1 MAPTPVIMP
10 MVSLWVAGCKHKVS
24 EPPMPHLK
32 TRVCTCTPINASYR
46 LSRLLL
52 SRFCVCPSHSTH
64 THTHAHT
71 HFFSLALGLQA
82 RFGERHSK
90 LAVHCP
96 GFFGTLTKT
105 SSYQRSTS
113 LQGRSTLATAA
124 LTGEPNYIHAL
135 TIISNKLSITQSRV
149 IRSKLWLATNN
160 SSPLSVQLAPANT
173 RSTGSFSLLAK
184 TVSPR

>member
-1 MAPTPVIMP
+1 MHTYQCFLSS
-10 MVSLWVAGCKHKVS
+10 VSLASVS
-24 EPPMPHLK
+24 LL
-32 TRVCTCTPINASYR
+32 C
-46 LSRLLL
+46 LSLPL
-52 SRFCVCPSHSTH
+52 HTH
-64 THTHAHT
+64 THTRTHT

>member
-64 THTHAHT
+64 THTHTHT
-71 HFFSLALGLQA
+71 HIFFTRTRLA
-82 RFGERHSK
+82 GEVWGEAFK
-90 LAVHCP
+90 VC
-96 GFFGTLTKT
+96 
-105 SSYQRSTS
+105 
-113 LQGRSTLATAA
+113 STL
-124 LTGEPNYIHAL
+124 PRVFRYIDQDFLLPTEHF
-135 TIISNKLSITQSRV
+135 TSRPQH
-149 IRSKLWLATNN
+149 IGHSGINRRAELHTRTNN
-160 SSPLSVQLAPANT
+160 HQQQTVHNTVTGHPKQALARNEQLITTFGSACPCQHSVHGQFFTAC
-173 RSTGSFSLLAK
+173 
-184 TVSPR
+184 